1 MPPNNPRNV
10 ENSGAR
16 QSGIRN
22 IGETLNEAKPARVL
36 YIPWI
41 VRRPVFL
48 VPMQS
53 SPKMPLLLLLIIALS
68 IGDCCRAA
76 DSLVGLW
83 QSETPHRSSPG
94 HTNTIDAFQAVEFS
108 KDPSFKITDVLI
120 TDGKRWT
127 NVPFTGTYTMIATN
141 QANLKVT
148 AHNIPPGSTPSTLK
162 VSCSIIGNELELP
175 SFTSSAVPEYK
186 RYRRVK

>member
-1 MPPNNPRNV
+1 
-10 ENSGAR
+10 
-16 QSGIRN
+16 
-22 IGETLNEAKPARVL
+22 
-36 YIPWI
+36 
-41 VRRPVFL
+41 
-48 VPMQS
+48 MQS

-108 KDPSFKITDVLI
+108 KDRSFKITDVLI

-148 AHNIPPGSTPSTLK
+148 ATIFRPFHPSTLT
-162 VSCSIIGNELELP
+162 VSCSIIGMNW
-175 SFTSSAVPEYK
+175 SFPASPAALFQNTK
-186 RYRRVK
+186 DIRRVNEMPSISVNSSISVPHSCVPNPNPNLNHPYSRPRAR